1 MASLQ
6 KTFTGDL
13 TTAIA
18 GKLYEAIRDAD
29 NKNDQTDASEDV
41 KKAATEVKQ
50 EDPDSIPVKDMD
62 LRETIVNFFTPIDRK
77 LLKAQVT
84 YNAISSKVTA
94 LAGGVADTQKLLI
107 NQNQI
112 LEDKFDQIL
121 SVIGTKNALE
131 AKLKAEN
138 DFKQLELN
146 LEKGLDLSGTVAY
159 DKAGGRSSMGL
170 LGSVLQGI
178 LGNRMTARLVRNL
191 YKKIVPKGLRARARL
206 LRKTVRPFGKVTRF
220 ALTPLKA
227 GVRGAVLASTKVM
240 INSLL
245 NIGKKNIL
253 GRRGLRAVG
262 RALLTDVPD
271 AGIRVGGKAA
281 KRSLSAVGRKYFG
294 FGLGKLGFAMQNLIG
309 RGQMLM
315 FGRTNA
321 DRIASEILNAYAT
334 RATLLRNASE
344 AQKLLGK
351 TFKGAK
357 QLSILEDI
365 LKPGRSAAVAGKG
378 AAGSVK
384 AGRKIVKEMADSK
397 ASTNAATSLA
407 NDILGS
413 KGLFKYLKNPV
424 IQKKLAKKLGPEG
437 LEKLLTKAGVAG
449 VKNVAIGPGTI
460 YSFVEGLAR
469 ISPLFGGSDPTGMFL
484 SFGSAVPYAG
494 WGVIMADILRDID
507 RQAFDAHILPNLI
520 PWRVTEENFQD
531 FFTQALGLEANQF
544 ERGTPNISRNMLG
557 DGGVD
562 SISEILGVTKAF
574 GQATGFGAEVGGLI
588 GEAGL
593 GSYPVGKSDYIFDVS
608 GDIGGGKGGKAK
620 QAKEIELRERQRY
633 KEEKKDEEEEEDDEE
648 EEEIKTRRK
657 DGLPEGENQWW
668 DWFDQFANPAAGEG
682 GGNLLARVSRDKKKS
697 GIPQSVLDANP
708 HLDPTKPGDYIKLKR
723 MQPPVDKAINSKT
736 PMMGIGGPSTIEF
749 HGQQGR
755 DRSGEPGVDFSF
767 QDYKNNYNLFPGYV
781 LETGLLYGK
790 GYGNVVVVRSIDPSN
805 GRQFDA
811 LYSHFPDGG
820 IAVKPG
826 QQVGAGDLL
835 GSVGFVNVDTPG
847 VPQLQPLNAGNM
859 SGWHTSVD
867 FFEPGSAARYSNAD
881 KLINLVVGGEG
892 STPNGLL
899 QRLKPPTTNGDTSS
913 LNRIEANSNLAST
926 MTNLVENGSSER
938 LMTKRQAS
946 KPLPIVII
954 NNQTVN
960 TNQNLI
966 SFGAV
971 QEESNFFEAYNLA
984 RHTV

>member
-6 KTFTGDL
+6 KTYSGDL

-18 GKLYEAIRDAD
+18 GKLYEAIRGAD

-77 LLKAQVT
+77 LLKAQIT

-146 LEKGLDLSGTVAY
+146 LEKGLDLSGTFAY

-262 RALLTDVPD
+262 RAILTDAPD

-321 DRIASEILNAYAT
+321 DRIAAEILNAYAT

-344 AQKLLGK
+344 AQALLGK
-351 TFKGAK
+351 TFKGAN
-357 QLSILEDI
+357 QLKILEDI

-378 AAGSVK
+378 ASGSVK
-384 AGRKIVKEMADSK
+384 AGRKIIKEMADSK
-397 ASTNAATSLA
+397 ASANAAESLA

-424 IQKKLAKKLGPEG
+424 VQKKLAKKLGPEG

-507 RQAFDAHILPNLI
+507 REAFDAHILPNLI

-593 GSYPVGKSDYIFDVS
+593 G
-608 GDIGGGKGGKAK
+608 
-620 QAKEIELRERQRY
+620 
-633 KEEKKDEEEEEDDEE
+633 
-648 EEEIKTRRK
+648 
-657 DGLPEGENQWW
+657 
-668 DWFDQFANPAAGEG
+668 
-682 GGNLLARVSRDKKKS
+682 
-697 GIPQSVLDANP
+697 
-708 HLDPTKPGDYIKLKR
+708 
-723 MQPPVDKAINSKT
+723 
-736 PMMGIGGPSTIEF
+736 
-749 HGQQGR
+749 
-755 DRSGEPGVDFSF
+755 
-767 QDYKNNYNLFPGYV
+767 
-781 LETGLLYGK
+781 
-790 GYGNVVVVRSIDPSN
+790 
-805 GRQFDA
+805 
-811 LYSHFPDGG
+811 
-820 IAVKPG
+820 
-826 QQVGAGDLL
+826 
-835 GSVGFVNVDTPG
+835 
-847 VPQLQPLNAGNM
+847 
-859 SGWHTSVD
+859 
-867 FFEPGSAARYSNAD
+867 
-881 KLINLVVGGEG
+881 
-892 STPNGLL
+892 
-899 QRLKPPTTNGDTSS
+899 
-913 LNRIEANSNLAST
+913 
-926 MTNLVENGSSER
+926 
-938 LMTKRQAS
+938 
-946 KPLPIVII
+946 
-954 NNQTVN
+954 
-960 TNQNLI
+960 
-966 SFGAV
+966 
-971 QEESNFFEAYNLA
+971 
-984 RHTV
+984 

>member
-6 KTFTGDL
+6 KTYSGDL

-18 GKLYEAIRDAD
+18 GKLYEAIKDAD
-29 NKNDQTDASEDV
+29 EKNQLEKTNASQDV

-62 LRETIVNFFTPIDRK
+62 LRKSIVNFFTPIDRK

-146 LEKGLDLSGTVAY
+146 LEKGLDLSGTFAY
-159 DKAGGRSSMGL
+159 DKAGGRSNFGI

-240 INSLL
+240 VNSLL

-378 AAGSVK
+378 ASGSVK

-424 IQKKLAKKLGPEG
+424 IQKKLAKKLGP
-437 LEKLLTKAGVAG
+437 
-449 VKNVAIGPGTI
+449 
-460 YSFVEGLAR
+460 
-469 ISPLFGGSDPTGMFL
+469 
-484 SFGSAVPYAG
+484 
-494 WGVIMADILRDID
+494 
-507 RQAFDAHILPNLI
+507 
-520 PWRVTEENFQD
+520 
-531 FFTQALGLEANQF
+531 
-544 ERGTPNISRNMLG
+544 
-557 DGGVD
+557 
-562 SISEILGVTKAF
+562 
-574 GQATGFGAEVGGLI
+574 
-588 GEAGL
+588 
-593 GSYPVGKSDYIFDVS
+593 
-608 GDIGGGKGGKAK
+608 
-620 QAKEIELRERQRY
+620 
-633 KEEKKDEEEEEDDEE
+633 
-648 EEEIKTRRK
+648 
-657 DGLPEGENQWW
+657 
-668 DWFDQFANPAAGEG
+668 
-682 GGNLLARVSRDKKKS
+682 
-697 GIPQSVLDANP
+697 
-708 HLDPTKPGDYIKLKR
+708 
-723 MQPPVDKAINSKT
+723 
-736 PMMGIGGPSTIEF
+736 
-749 HGQQGR
+749 
-755 DRSGEPGVDFSF
+755 
-767 QDYKNNYNLFPGYV
+767 
-781 LETGLLYGK
+781 
-790 GYGNVVVVRSIDPSN
+790 
-805 GRQFDA
+805 
-811 LYSHFPDGG
+811 
-820 IAVKPG
+820 
-826 QQVGAGDLL
+826 
-835 GSVGFVNVDTPG
+835 
-847 VPQLQPLNAGNM
+847 
-859 SGWHTSVD
+859 
-867 FFEPGSAARYSNAD
+867 
-881 KLINLVVGGEG
+881 
-892 STPNGLL
+892 
-899 QRLKPPTTNGDTSS
+899 
-913 LNRIEANSNLAST
+913 
-926 MTNLVENGSSER
+926 
-938 LMTKRQAS
+938 
-946 KPLPIVII
+946 
-954 NNQTVN
+954 
-960 TNQNLI
+960 
-966 SFGAV
+966 
-971 QEESNFFEAYNLA
+971 
-984 RHTV
+984 

>member
-29 NKNDQTDASEDV
+29 NKNEQTNASEDV
-41 KKAATEVKQ
+41 KKAAAEVKQ
-50 EDPDSIPVKDMD
+50 EDPDSIPVKDID
-62 LRETIVNFFTPIDRK
+62 LRKSIVDFFTPIDRK

-84 YNAISSKVTA
+84 YNAISSKVNA

-146 LEKGLDLSGTVAY
+146 LEKGLDLSGTFAY

-206 LRKTVRPFGKVTRF
+206 LRKTVRPFGRVTRF

-240 INSLL
+240 VNSLL

-253 GRRGLRAVG
+253 GRRGLRAAG
-262 RALLTDVPD
+262 RALLMESGVNVGTG
-271 AGIRVGGKAA
+271 AG
-281 KRSLSAVGRKYFG
+281 KRSLSALGREGFRKSRFG
-294 FGLGKLGFAMQNLIG
+294 LGLGKLGYAIQSLIG

-321 DRIASEILNAYAT
+321 DRIAGEILNAYAT

-344 AQKLLGK
+344 AQALLGK
-351 TFKGAK
+351 TFKGAN

-365 LKPGRSAAVAGKG
+365 LKPGRSAAVSGKG

-507 RQAFDAHILPNLI
+507 REAFDAHILPNLI

-544 ERGTPNISRNMLG
+544 ERGTPNISRNML
-557 DGGVD
+557 GGVD

-608 GDIGGGKGGKAK
+608 GDIGGGDLRKSK
-620 QAKEIELRERQRY
+620 QVIEIELREKQKY
-633 KEEKKDEEEEEDDEE
+633 KEEKEKEEEEEKESDKEE
-648 EEEIKTRRK
+648 EQNIKTRRS
-657 DGLPEGENQWW
+657 DGKPEGDNQWW
-668 DWFDQFANPAAGEG
+668 DW
-682 GGNLLARVSRDKKKS
+682 
-697 GIPQSVLDANP
+697 
-708 HLDPTKPGDYIKLKR
+708 
-723 MQPPVDKAINSKT
+723 
-736 PMMGIGGPSTIEF
+736 
-749 HGQQGR
+749 
-755 DRSGEPGVDFSF
+755 
-767 QDYKNNYNLFPGYV
+767 
-781 LETGLLYGK
+781 
-790 GYGNVVVVRSIDPSN
+790 
-805 GRQFDA
+805 
-811 LYSHFPDGG
+811 
-820 IAVKPG
+820 
-826 QQVGAGDLL
+826 
-835 GSVGFVNVDTPG
+835 
-847 VPQLQPLNAGNM
+847 
-859 SGWHTSVD
+859 
-867 FFEPGSAARYSNAD
+867 
-881 KLINLVVGGEG
+881 
-892 STPNGLL
+892 
-899 QRLKPPTTNGDTSS
+899 
-913 LNRIEANSNLAST
+913 
-926 MTNLVENGSSER
+926 
-938 LMTKRQAS
+938 
-946 KPLPIVII
+946 
-954 NNQTVN
+954 
-960 TNQNLI
+960 
-966 SFGAV
+966 
-971 QEESNFFEAYNLA
+971 
-984 RHTV
+984 